1 MLIIGKFVFFIY
13 LFGFCVVFSG
23 SIECGSK
30 SIVSVSVECCSCLVG
45 TGFSRAIKGSM
56 ARRSTNNSMSAMMA
70 VSDENS
76 IAQESSPTSISEP
89 SQPVSSQNS
98 SSTTA
103 GELPQDNPALT
114 QAFSRALEE
123 SLPGIFAAVRAQ
135 VGGSPSSSAHG
146 LVSTATN
153 LGASPSTS
161 YNLSGPPTSTGN
173 LTVPSF
179 ISTYCTLDNAQPHV
193 AASTPSFVSQPLH
206 RDGLVRPSWTGGGDS
221 TSLDCL
227 PSSLALPTG
236 SLLPSTSGYPALAK
250 AFVVGPGYAPVPNKL
265 VTKITA
271 GMFIELAD
279 LLAENIKAQEIEP
292 QAFLE
297 GRLLVSSSKKRVV
310 EVTDILSWIEAFTI
324 YSLILCQSYPA
335 RWTDLSQYKLL
346 IIQTAKRFPGLAWLH
361 YDGAFRKEAAATGLT
376 DWSRMNLDLY
386 NFHTRVVCIE
396 STTTPQPT
404 PLRQSSTETSGPS
417 VKGQNRQR
425 ASRFC
430 HSWNDHGHCRWPYGQ
445 CRFLHK
451 CESCS
456 GDHPSVKC
464 PYRGGGSASHRER
477 SPPPFVNKRRR

>member
-1 MLIIGKFVFFIY
+1 
-13 LFGFCVVFSG
+13 
-23 SIECGSK
+23 
-30 SIVSVSVECCSCLVG
+30 
-45 TGFSRAIKGSM
+45 
-56 ARRSTNNSMSAMMA
+56 MMA

-76 IAQESSPTSISEP
+76 ITQESSPTSISEP
-89 SQPVSSQNS
+89 SQPVPNQNS

-179 ISTYCTLDNAQPHV
+179 ISTYCTLDNAHV

-265 VTKITA
+265 VTKITT

>member
-1 MLIIGKFVFFIY
+1 
-13 LFGFCVVFSG
+13 
-23 SIECGSK
+23 
-30 SIVSVSVECCSCLVG
+30 
-45 TGFSRAIKGSM
+45 
-56 ARRSTNNSMSAMMA
+56 
-70 VSDENS
+70 
-76 IAQESSPTSISEP
+76 
-89 SQPVSSQNS
+89 
-98 SSTTA
+98 
-103 GELPQDNPALT
+103 
-114 QAFSRALEE
+114 
-123 SLPGIFAAVRAQ
+123 
-135 VGGSPSSSAHG
+135 
-146 LVSTATN
+146 
-153 LGASPSTS
+153 
-161 YNLSGPPTSTGN
+161 
-173 LTVPSF
+173 
-179 ISTYCTLDNAQPHV
+179 
-193 AASTPSFVSQPLH
+193 
-206 RDGLVRPSWTGGGDS
+206 
-221 TSLDCL
+221 
-227 PSSLALPTG
+227 
-236 SLLPSTSGYPALAK
+236 
-250 AFVVGPGYAPVPNKL
+250 
-265 VTKITA
+265 
-271 GMFIELAD
+271 MFIELAD

-335 RWTDLSQYKLL
+335 RWTDLSQVKLL

-425 ASRFC
+425 ASWFC

-464 PYRGGGSASHRER
+464 PYRGVTVPATESVP
-477 SPPPFVNKRRR
+477 SPVCQ